1 MIPFKGVVPVLRV
14 RDLPASLDYYV
25 RKLGFEVKWQH
36 RDYFA
41 SVRRGGCELFLS
53 VGDQGHPGSWVWIG
67 VADADLVFEEYRA
80 SGATV
85 RNPPTNYQWAYEMQ
99 AEDLDG
105 NVLRLGSDSKPDQPI
120 GEWLDMSG
128 DRWKMLEDGDWE
140 HVEPRA

>member
-1 MIPFKGVVPVLRV
+1 M
-14 RDLPASLDYYV
+14 
-25 RKLGFEVKWQH
+25 KWQH

-53 VGDQGHPGSWVWIG
+53 VGDQGHSGSWVWIG

-105 NVLRLGSDSKPDQPI
+105 NVLRLGSDSKDGQPV
-120 GEWLDMSG
+120 GESLDMSG
-128 DRWKMLEDGDWE
+128 NRWRMLEDRDWT
-140 HVEPRA
+140 RA